1 MDGTLDHTMIRVA
14 DLEESLEW
22 YQTHLEYEEKDRF
35 EGDGFTI
42 VYLGPE
48 TMHEDGAMLE
58 ITHNEG
64 EEPEVGDAWGHI
76 AVRPGELEAYYQQL
90 MDEGVEDYRD
100 PESCGGRYA
109 FVKDPD
115 GHEIEIV
122 QRDQGALW
130 SLDHT
135 MIRVE
140 DADEALGFWTRKFE
154 YDEVGRWEAD
164 TFANY
169 FVEPED
175 AAPGRCPSNSRTTTT
190 AAATRWATP
199 GVTSVSASTTSRRTG
214 ISSWCGRPRTTAI
227 PRAVTTCTR
236 SRPTRTAT
244 RSNSSSATSRPTRC
258 SPSDGILVLGSAAP
272 SIDFHSPGLS
282 IDSTVLQVLWTAVE
296 RTSRVALEP
305 VTRPWRAASP
315 AWEARGGREPPSS
328 VRTRRAPRGMH
339 SCCSD
344 RRCSR

>member
-14 DLEESLEW
+14 DLEDSLDW
-22 YQTHLEYEEKDRF
+22 YETHLAYEEKDRY
-35 EGDGFTI
+35 EGDDFTI

-48 TMHEDGAMLE
+48 EMHEDGAMLE

-76 AVRPGELEAYYQQL
+76 AVRVPEGELEDRYQQL
-90 MDEGVEDYRD
+90 MDDGVEDYRD

-122 QRDQGALW
+122 QRDPDEGALW

-164 TFANY
+164 SFANY
-169 FVEPED
+169 FVEP
-175 AAPGRCPSNSRTTTT
+175 
-190 AAATRWATP
+190 
-199 GVTSVSASTTSRRTG
+199 
-214 ISSWCGRPRTTAI
+214 
-227 PRAVTTCTR
+227 
-236 SRPTRTAT
+236 RTAPPEAMSVELT
-244 RSNSSSATSRPTRC
+244 YNYDGRSYEMGDAWGHLCIRVDDLEGDWDRLLDRGAADYRDPESCDDMYAFTTDQ
-258 SPSDGILVLGSAAP
+258 DGHEIELIERDLEA
-272 SIDFHSPGLS
+272 
-282 IDSTVLQVLWTAVE
+282 DSLF
-296 RTSRVALEP
+296 P
-305 VTRPWRAASP
+305 F
-315 AWEARGGREPPSS
+315 
-328 VRTRRAPRGMH
+328 
-339 SCCSD
+339 
-344 RRCSR
+344 